1 MRRPLVAYLA
11 LGLAAFVFGATFVVV
26 KDVVE
31 TLPPLALVGWRFLV
45 GGAVLLALRR
55 PASRATWREGAI
67 AGLFLFAGYAL
78 QTQGLTTSSA
88 SNSGLITGLYVVITP
103 LLAGALARKAP
114 PWLVVSGA
122 VVAFGGLAM
131 LTSSDGLRL
140 RPGDLYTV
148 GCAIAFAGHIVYLS
162 RSAHRHRVIAFTAV
176 QLLVAGAL
184 GLVGSAAVEGLG
196 IPGAAT
202 WPSVIGLGVVVSA
215 GAFYLQVW
223 AQTVVGPSRTA
234 IVLALE
240 PAFAAATGAI
250 VLGERL
256 GTSGV
261 IGAALILGGIYV
273 VLAGTGSDDDL
284 PLGESAAH

>member
-1 MRRPLVAYLA
+1 MRRPFVAYLA
-11 LGLAAFVFGATFVVV
+11 LALAAFVFGATFVVA
-26 KDVVE
+26 KDVIE

-45 GGAVLLALRR
+45 GGAVLMAIRR
-55 PASRATWREGAI
+55 PVSRSTWREGAI

-88 SNSGLITGLYVVITP
+88 SNSGLITGLYVVMTP
-103 LLAGALARKAP
+103 LLAAVLARKTP
-114 PWLVVSGA
+114 PWLVVAGA
-122 VVAFGGLAM
+122 VVAFGGLAI
-131 LTSSDGLRL
+131 LTSGDGLRL
-140 RPGDLYTV
+140 SAGDLYTV
-148 GCAIAFAGHIVYLS
+148 GCAIAFAGHIVYLA

-176 QLLVAGAL
+176 QLLVTGAL
-184 GLVGSAAVEGLG
+184 GLLASATFEGFGVPGS
-196 IPGAAT
+196 AT

-223 AQTVVGPSRTA
+223 AQTVVGPARTA

-240 PAFAAATGAI
+240 PAFAALTGAV

-256 GTSGV
+256 GTSGL

-273 VLAGTGSDDDL
+273 VLAGVGADDEL
-284 PLGESAAH
+284 PVGESAAH